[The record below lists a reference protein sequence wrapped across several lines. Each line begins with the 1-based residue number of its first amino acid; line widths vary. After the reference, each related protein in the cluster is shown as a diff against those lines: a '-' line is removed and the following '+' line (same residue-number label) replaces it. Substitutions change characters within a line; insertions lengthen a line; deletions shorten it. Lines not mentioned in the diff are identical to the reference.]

1 MDRVNRVYVII
12 LFIALVFLVDLSDE
26 WTLHSVA
33 TCSFT
38 EREERGDVEGLN
50 RGLSI
55 QNGLA
60 AHGVIFANLGFLSQI
75 YKNKKG
81 GKATLNNL
89 ISGTFVLPSLEN
101 SIQMHSTEKTFNLS
115 IRIAVNY
122 QKNWKSSRY
131 MWVSPQP
138 PQEVERSPR
147 AERSPHFNFLA
158 PPLK

>member
-1 MDRVNRVYVII
+1 MV
-12 LFIALVFLVDLSDE
+12 
-26 WTLHSVA
+26 
-33 TCSFT
+33 TCLFT

-75 YKNKKG
+75 HNNKKG

-89 ISGTFVLPSLEN
+89 ISGTFLVLPSLEN
-101 SIQMHSTEKTFNLS
+101 SLQMHSTEKTFNLS

-122 QKNWKSSRY
+122 QEK
-131 MWVSPQP
+131 
-138 PQEVERSPR
+138 
-147 AERSPHFNFLA
+147 
-158 PPLK
+158 